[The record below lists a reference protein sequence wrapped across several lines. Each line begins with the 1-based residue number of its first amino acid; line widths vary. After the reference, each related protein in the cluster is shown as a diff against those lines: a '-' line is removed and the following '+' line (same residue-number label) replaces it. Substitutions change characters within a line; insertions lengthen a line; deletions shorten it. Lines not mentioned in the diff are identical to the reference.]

1 MPSPSPEHTRP
12 PRLWT
17 AEEANRRLA
26 DLGELLPR
34 LRGWVVRL
42 GEVHSE
48 LKRLGDFWG
57 ADVDA
62 VDHVDHELKS
72 RLDAEW
78 GNLTRRLEEAVNG
91 LREEGV
97 EVKELEQGTVDFYG
111 TVDGEVVFL
120 CWQRG
125 EPEVG
130 FYHPVSGSF
139 RDRRPLPE
147 EARAPSPP
155 RPRKCWRKFPRIH

>member
-1 MPSPSPEHTRP
+1 MPSKNTETTEP
-12 PRLWT
+12 PRVWT

-26 DLGELLPR
+26 DLAELLPR

-48 LKRLGDFWG
+48 LKRLADFWG
-57 ADVDA
+57 SDIDA
-62 VDHVDHELKS
+62 EDHVDHELKA

-78 GNLTRRLEEAVNG
+78 RHLTRRLEEAVSG
-91 LREEGV
+91 LREEGI

-111 TVDGEVVFL
+111 IVGGEVVFL

-125 EPEVG
+125 EPAVG

-139 RDRRPLPE
+139 RDRQPLPAE
-147 EARAPSPP
+147 TPSASTA
-155 RPRKCWRKFPRIH
+155 RPRGPA

>member
-1 MPSPSPEHTRP
+1 MPSQTPEHGRP

-17 AEEANRRLA
+17 AGEANRRLA
-26 DLGELLPR
+26 DLSELLPR

-57 ADVDA
+57 EDVDA

-78 GNLTRRLEEAVNG
+78 GHLTRRLEEAVNG

-111 TVDGEVVFL
+111 TLGGEVVFL

-125 EPEVG
+125 ESEVA

-147 EARAPSPP
+147 ETRSPSAA
-155 RPRKCWRKFPRIH
+155 RPRGSA

>member
-1 MPSPSPEHTRP
+1 MPTANAERTAP

-17 AEEANRRLA
+17 ADEANRRIA

-42 GEVHSE
+42 AEVHSE
-48 LKRLGDFWG
+48 LKRLSDFWG

-62 VDHVDHELKS
+62 EDHVDHELKS

-78 GNLTRRLEEAVNG
+78 GHLTRRLEEAVNG
-91 LREEGV
+91 LREEGI
-97 EVKELEQGTVDFYG
+97 EVKELEHGTVDFYG

-125 EPEVG
+125 ESEVG

-139 RDRRPLPE
+139 RDRQALPE
-147 EARAPSPP
+147 PTRSPP
-155 RPRKCWRKFPRIH
+155 PTRPHGST

>member
-1 MPSPSPEHTRP
+1 MPTQGPELARP

-17 AEEANRRLA
+17 PEEANRRLL
-26 DLGELLPR
+26 DLAELLPR
-34 LRGWVVRL
+34 LRGWVIRL

-48 LKRLGDFWG
+48 LKRIAEFWRN
-57 ADVDA
+57 DA
-62 VDHVDHELKS
+62 EAEDHVDHELKA

-78 GNLTRRLEEAVNG
+78 RHLTRRLEEAVNG
-91 LREEGV
+91 LHEEGI

-111 TVDGEVVFL
+111 VVDGEVVFL

-130 FYHPVSGSF
+130 FYHPISGSF
-139 RDRRPLPE
+139 RDRRPLPAE
-147 EARAPSPP
+147 GRSPHAARTRGSP
-155 RPRKCWRKFPRIH
+155 

>member
-1 MPSPSPEHTRP
+1 MPTSSPDPHRP
-12 PRLWT
+12 PRLWS
-17 AEEANRRLA
+17 AADANRRLV
-26 DLGELLPR
+26 DLNELLPR

-42 GEVHSE
+42 AEVHSE
-48 LKRLGDFWG
+48 QKRLAEFWG

-62 VDHVDHELKS
+62 EDHVDHELKA

-78 GNLTRRLEEAVNG
+78 GNLTRRLEEAVDG
-91 LREEGV
+91 LREEGI

-111 TVDGEVVFL
+111 IVGGEVVFL

-125 EPEVG
+125 ESEVG
-130 FYHPVSGSF
+130 HYHPVAGSF

-147 EARAPSPP
+147 ETRAPSAA
-155 RPRKCWRKFPRIH
+155 RPRGSV